1 MANSLEQVQ
10 DRYNNISSVE
20 PLLDALRTISLGSW
34 QQAVNKRTHLEA
46 YHHDLRAMLMTL
58 LPILECEYK
67 TKATIRNIFL
77 KNIDKKEADDFELDL
92 EKNNEK
98 IKLLI
103 VVGSERGLC
112 GNFNGSV
119 ADKVMKKIKEF
130 DATTKYEVWALGSRS
145 ERYLKRNSIRPKKI
159 FPFSQSSLPTVKN
172 SVDLINEI
180 LKEFDRFD
188 TVEVIY
194 NHYFSVTKYEAR
206 IQQLLPFDLPKTNEV
221 NTTPADEPIIETDLL
236 NLIYQVAQQLL
247 VFNLHDILMKSATAE
262 HATRFTLMEEASQN
276 ADRLLEDINQDY
288 QALRRQIIT
297 REMIELAAGAGLI
310 KS

>member
-34 QQAVNKRTHLEA
+34 QQAINKRTHLES
-46 YHHDLRAMLMTL
+46 YHHDLRNMLARL
-58 LPILECEYK
+58 IPILETDYK
-67 TKATIRNIFL
+67 TKADIRKIFH
-77 KNIDKKEADDFELDL
+77 KDFEKKNL
-92 EKNNEK
+92 EDNSLESENKNQK
-98 IKLLI
+98 IKLLV

-119 ADKVMKKIKEF
+119 ADKALKTIKQFES
-130 DATTKYEVWALGSRS
+130 DSKYEVWALGSRLQ
-145 ERYLKRNSIRPKKI
+145 RYLKRNSIRAKRTI
-159 FPFSQSSLPTVKN
+159 PFAQSSLPTVKV
-172 SVDLINEI
+172 SVSLINEI
-180 LKEFDRFD
+180 ISQFDRFES
-188 TVEVIY
+188 VQIIY
-194 NHYFSVTKYEAR
+194 NHYFSVTKYEPKV
-206 IQQLLPFDLPKTNEV
+206 QQLLPFDLPKRQNNENIV
-221 NTTPADEPIIETDLL
+221 LEEPIVETDLL
-236 NLIYQVAQQLL
+236 SLINQVTQQLL
-247 VFNLHDILMKSATAE
+247 VFNLHDIFMKSATAE

-276 ADRLLEDINQDY
+276 AERLLEDINQDY

>member
-1 MANSLEQVQ
+1 
-10 DRYNNISSVE
+10 VE

-34 QQAVNKRTHLEA
+34 QQAVNKRTYLEA
-46 YHHDLRAMLMTL
+46 YHHDLRTMLMTL

-77 KNIDKKEADDFELDL
+77 KNIDKKEVDDFELDL
-92 EKNNEK
+92 EMNKEK

-119 ADKVMKKIKEF
+119 ADKTLKKIKEF
-130 DATTKYEVWALGSRS
+130 DVTTKYEVWALGSRS

-172 SVDLINEI
+172 SVDLIN
-180 LKEFDRFD
+180 
-188 TVEVIY
+188 
-194 NHYFSVTKYEAR
+194 VTKYEAK
-206 IQQLLPFDLPKTNEV
+206 IQQLLPFDLPNTNEA